1 MRYLPEARRG
11 DRRQSPDAGGRRRA
25 AKCRRSGRR
34 NVPTERGDPVTDSMP
49 SRGKPERY
57 LALLAAAVCSLI
69 SIRVFRLVGSMQ
81 PVWPFPALYLVEVT
95 SLTWVGAWVLIRERP
110 GSAAVVCAVAGVL
123 TGFSILGAWTIGFF
137 YVPVVLLLG
146 IAGGWAT
153 WRRRSPLP
161 VGLASFAVGFAGEV
175 VLMLAILQMLPSLTT
190 FWVVHAA
197 A

>member
-1 MRYLPEARRG
+1 M
-11 DRRQSPDAGGRRRA
+11 
-25 AKCRRSGRR
+25 
-34 NVPTERGDPVTDSMP
+34 PT
-49 SRGKPERY
+49 RGKLEWY

-69 SIRVFRLVGSMQ
+69 SIRVFRLVASMQ

-137 YVPVVLLLG
+137 YLPVVLLLG

-161 VGLASFAVGFAGEV
+161 VGLASFAVGFAGQV
-175 VLMLAILQMLPSLTT
+175 VLMLAILQLLPSLTT
-190 FWVVHAA
+190 FWAVPAA